1 MSGSLATIGLWSNA
15 HSSGLVSGRV
25 EVLDNPLN
33 GSSDKSLLTKPWPK
47 YEIGK
52 FHSPVAICCADITGN
67 GLMDVVVCHSYGT
80 LFDLSKSRHQLT
92 TQAISC

>member
-1 MSGSLATIGLWSNA
+1 MLGSLAIFGSWSDA

-67 GLMDVVVCHSYGT
+67 GLMDVVVCHSYGSVSHMSI
-80 LFDLSKSRHQLT
+80 LPHQLT
-92 TQAISC
+92 SQAISC